1 MEKEMKESR
10 SRNINKKIV
19 QKPYSLR
26 RKKTGI
32 VNVGKSHVVYSV
44 SISRDE
50 NVELVIDSP

>member
-32 VNVGKSHVVYSV
+32 VNVAKSHVVYSA
-44 SISRDE
+44 SISRGE
-50 NVELVIDSP
+50 NVELVIDNL

>member
-19 QKPYSLR
+19 QKLYSLR

-32 VNVGKSHVVYSV
+32 VNVAKSHVVYSA
-44 SISRDE
+44 SISR
-50 NVELVIDSP
+50 VEM